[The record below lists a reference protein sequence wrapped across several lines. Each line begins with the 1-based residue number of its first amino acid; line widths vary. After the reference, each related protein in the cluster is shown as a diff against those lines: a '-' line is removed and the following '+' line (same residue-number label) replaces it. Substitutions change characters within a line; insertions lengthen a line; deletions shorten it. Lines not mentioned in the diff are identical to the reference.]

1 MNNKFIKR
9 AASVVLGVAVLSTCA
24 FAANDITGAGY
35 SEETI
40 SFSYSSTADKVSYIA
55 YAATQDAEGTTN
67 VGGENYTLGNIVAV
81 NQIDDNTGAGSVSV
95 AIDPTKLG
103 SATHLIIMS
112 GDSAGGYGSA
122 SVQVAIPVEDFD
134 YTTNTEITAKEI
146 KLGGTT
152 YTDTPVVKLTITPNK
167 SGTLSVTGLSHTYNE
182 QTEAFSSVQNL
193 PTNVTVTAD
202 SGYVIDNIYVIGAPQ
217 EAIDGGFTVNATV
230 DFSEAE

>member
-40 SFSYSSTADKVSYIA
+40 IFSYSSTADKVSYIA

-81 NQIDDNTGAGSVSV
+81 NQIDDNAGAGSVSV

-103 SATHLIIMS
+103 EATHLVIMS

-122 SVQVAIPVEDFD
+122 SVQVAIPVDDFE
-134 YTTNTEITAKEI
+134 YTTSTEITAREVKFGE
-146 KLGGTT
+146 TT
-152 YTDTPVVKLTITPNK
+152 YTDVPVVKLTITSNK
-167 SGTLSVTGLSHTYNE
+167 TGSLAVGKLYHKYNE
-182 QTEAFSSVQNL
+182 VKDEFTSAQNL
-193 PTNVTVTAD
+193 PQNLSVTAD
-202 SGYVIDNIYVIGAPQ
+202 SSVVVDNIYVIGAPQ
-217 EAIDGGFTVNATV
+217 EAIEKGFAV
-230 DFSEAE
+230 EADVTLNPNE